1 MVSVF
6 ILVNSADPDNV
17 TCLPIWQ
24 TGGIIRVCT
33 IYVAP
38 VYRYPEGDSKTPT
51 SHGPYIFST
60 FGEEFLHYQRNCL
73 KKKPGICRLPG
84 HFSETIGTRLL
95 EIESSRMKIFLTQ
108 IKKTN
113 NNINLSLGS
122 QQSKTQSNVLSH
134 RGYQLIV
141 LLPSVPKL
149 SQAKVPIRLR
159 RRKIY
164 FSRLF

>member
-1 MVSVF
+1 MSPVCQF
-6 ILVNSADPDNV
+6 
-17 TCLPIWQ
+17 
-24 TGGIIRVCT
+24 CT

-51 SHGPYIFST
+51 SHGPYIFFT
-60 FGEEFLHYQRNCL
+60 LVEEFLHYQRNCL
-73 KKKPGICRLPG
+73 KKAWNLQITRSFLRNNRYTPPGNWVEPSEIPLLNCQVPRL
-84 HFSETIGTRLL
+84 E
-95 EIESSRMKIFLTQ
+95 
-108 IKKTN
+108 KTN
-113 NNINLSLGS
+113 SIIYLSQES
-122 QQSKTQSNVLSH
+122 QQTKTQNGVLSH

-149 SQAKVPIRLR
+149 SQAKVLIRLR